1 MKSLRF
7 LVVPIGLWL
16 ALASAPRQALADE
29 YDESQSHPLRVVAY
43 VAHPFGVL
51 LEWIAARPF
60 HALVSGSKEREY
72 IFGHRPHPPL
82 FTDPQPHY
90 DFGVT
95 KRGPDTYTIRHRRK
109 QVALPKKT
117 VSREPIAERVTVKEV
132 SKVVEKTVLKEVPKI
147 VEVERVVFPE
157 IAFRFDSA
165 QLTDLGKGKAYL
177 VAQKLK
183 EKSDIIVE
191 VEGHTDYIGAEEYN
205 QQLGLRRA
213 EMVMKELA
221 QLGIDPG
228 RMSVGSLG
236 ESKPVIDQET
246 DWARA
251 VNRRVEFKITAQ

>member
-1 MKSLRF
+1 MKSLRL
-7 LVVPIGLWL
+7 LVVPIGIWV

-29 YDESQSHPLRVVAY
+29 YDDSQSHPLRLTAY

-51 LEWIAARPF
+51 LEWVVARPF
-60 HALVSGSKEREY
+60 HALVSGTKELEY

-82 FTDPQPHY
+82 FTEPQPHY
-90 DFGVT
+90 DFGVP
-95 KRGPDTYTIRHRRK
+95 KRVSLK
-109 QVALPKKT
+109 QAAPPKKA
-117 VSREPIAERVTVKEV
+117 VSQEPIAEKVIVKEV
-132 SKVVEKTVLKEVPKI
+132 SVEKTVVKEVPKI

-177 VAQKLK
+177 VAQKLR
-183 EKSDIIVE
+183 ERSDIIVE
-191 VEGHTDYIGAEEYN
+191 VEGHADNIGAEEYN
-205 QQLGLRRA
+205 QRLGLRRA

-221 QLGIDPG
+221 QLGIDLG
-228 RMSVGSLG
+228 RMSVVSLG

-251 VNRRVEFKITAQ
+251 VNRRVEFKITSQ